1 MKKFAVQVIG
11 LLILTTAALYFY
23 NPTTQNG
30 SKITLP
36 FAPQKASLKQ
46 LEVNGHK
53 IKIEIADTKEKR
65 NKGLGGREVLKD
77 DEGMLFIFDDL
88 KKHSFWMKGLSFP
101 LDFIWIRDNT
111 VVDIILN
118 AKPPVTG
125 QKDGDLPIYLP
136 KEDVNRVLEVTAG
149 GVERLG
155 IKIGDMVTVTD
166 IPK

>member
-23 NPTTQNG
+23 NPTGQNG
-30 SKITLP
+30 NNIIFP
-36 FAPQKASLKQ
+36 FAPQKAAFKQ

-53 IKIEIADTKEKR
+53 IKVEIADTKDKR
-65 NKGLGGREVLKD
+65 NKGLGGRESMKD

-88 KKHSFWMKGLSFP
+88 KKHSFWMKGLSSP
-101 LDFIWIRDNT
+101 LDFVWIKDNT
-111 VVDIILN
+111 VVDIILD
-118 AKPPVTG
+118 AKPPISG
-125 QKDGDLPIYLP
+125 QKDTDLPIYLP
-136 KEDVNRVLEVTAG
+136 KEEVNRMLEIKAG

-155 IKIGDMVTVTD
+155 IKIGDNIKVTD

>member
-23 NPTTQNG
+23 NPTGQNG
-30 SKITLP
+30 NVIPLP
-36 FAPQKASLKQ
+36 FTPQKAALKQ
-46 LEVNGHK
+46 LEINGQK

-65 NKGLGGREVLKD
+65 NKGLGGRDALKD

-118 AKPPVTG
+118 AKPPIAG
-125 QKDGDLPIYLP
+125 QKDADLPIYLP
-136 KEDVNRVLEVTAG
+136 KEDVNKVLEVTAG

-155 IKIGDMVTVTD
+155 IKIGDMITVTD